1 MELKSCW
8 EVWLRKRKQL
18 CSFLPDI
25 QDTGVELEFLELLA
39 DSTHWYLFKVRVK
52 DKDHSL
58 KQVSPLPSCV
68 FQLE

>member
-1 MELKSCW
+1 MPLKSCY
-8 EVWLRKRKQL
+8 EVWLRKREEL
-18 CSFLPDI
+18 SSFLPDI

-52 DKDHSL
+52 DTDYAL
-58 KQVSPLPSCV
+58 KLVSPLLSCV